1 MLQKRAMKI
10 VLGSETSYADA
21 IKRAGITSI
30 AERREE
36 TLKKFAASVLKN
48 SNFSDQWFPK
58 KNCTRNPRQ
67 FAETR
72 PRTERMK
79 KNPITF
85 MKRILN
91 SENPSLYL
99 RKKRI

>member
-58 KNCTRNPRQ
+58 KTVPEILDNLPRQ
-67 FAETR
+67 DRE
-72 PRTERMK
+72 PKE
-79 KNPITF
+79 
-85 MKRILN
+85 
-91 SENPSLYL
+91 
-99 RKKRI
+99 